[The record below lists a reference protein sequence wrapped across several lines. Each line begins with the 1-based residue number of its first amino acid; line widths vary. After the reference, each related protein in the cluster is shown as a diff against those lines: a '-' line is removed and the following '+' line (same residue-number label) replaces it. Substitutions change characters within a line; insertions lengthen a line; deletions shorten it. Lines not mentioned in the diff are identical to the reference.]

1 MRGALHRQIQDY
13 REPIPCSASNSGP
26 REGLAAAAR
35 GAAVMAAKM
44 RRMRT
49 AGGTGEGEDAAQG
62 QQVREQRLDARARGG
77 AGPDDAR

>member
-13 REPIPCSASNSGP
+13 REPVPCSASNSGP

-49 AGGTGEGEDAAQG
+49 AAGTGEGDDAAQEQ
-62 QQVREQRLDARARGG
+62 QQVREQRLEARARG
-77 AGPDDAR
+77 AADDAR